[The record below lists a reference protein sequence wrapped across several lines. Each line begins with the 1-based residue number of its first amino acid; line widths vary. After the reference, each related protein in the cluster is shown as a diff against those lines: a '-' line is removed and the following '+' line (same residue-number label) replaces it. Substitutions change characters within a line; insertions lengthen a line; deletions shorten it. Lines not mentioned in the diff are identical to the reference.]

1 MPQFPHIPTGVIIE
15 FNTGG
20 YYDDDNKALAHG
32 NYALF
37 TFVTIIPG
45 LQMGKLM
52 PREIPQLARH
62 RIANKQ

>member
-1 MPQFPHIPTGVIIE
+1 MPQFSHIPTGVIIE
-15 FNTGG
+15 FNTDG

-52 PREIPQLARH
+52 PREIPQLAGH
-62 RIANKQ
+62 HIANKQ